1 MKDPSATKQE
11 LLEQVSA
18 LKQRLE
24 ELERQESETK
34 RMDEPLCE
42 AATNYRSIFENSVV
56 GIFQT
61 SPGGRFLYAN
71 PFLARL
77 FGFGSPKELIAHFND
92 IGKQHYEKPGDR
104 DVFRG
109 TLEAEGIIRDFE
121 TRLLKKDGTPVWA
134 SLTARSVRDNNM
146 GGSVLYYE
154 GTVVDISLR
163 KQAEAALRQSERR
176 LSNIIEFLPDA
187 TFAIDRDGHIIA
199 WNRAIEEMTGY
210 TAEMMLGK
218 GNYEYAIPFY
228 GERRP
233 ILVDIL
239 SFRDDR
245 TAKRY
250 SFIKKD
256 GDTLYTESDMP
267 CVRGRNRVLWG
278 KASPLRDEE
287 DNITGAIESI
297 RDITEQKKTLDALKE
312 REQELT
318 TKSQTLEEVN
328 VALKVLLTQRE
339 KDKKELEERFV
350 SNIKQAVL
358 PYILKMQGKGLDTR
372 YKIFL
377 DIITDNLNEIISP
390 FLGTVR
396 QMGFTPKEIE
406 AASLIKKGKTT
417 KEIAEFM
424 CISPRTVDTYRDN
437 IRKKLGLSNKKANLR
452 SYLLSFI

>member
-1 MKDPSATKQE
+1 MRSRGQGCLQGDPRGGRDHQGLRNQAPQE
-11 LLEQVSA
+11 G
-18 LKQRLE
+18 RYP
-24 ELERQESETK
+24 
-34 RMDEPLCE
+34 RMGLSHCPLGKGQQYGGIRSVLRR
-42 AATNYRSIFENSVV
+42 YRSGHIPTQAGRGGAETIRAPSVEHHRV
-56 GIFQT
+56 
-61 SPGGRFLYAN
+61 P
-71 PFLARL
+71 
-77 FGFGSPKELIAHFND
+77 
-92 IGKQHYEKPGDR
+92 
-104 DVFRG
+104 
-109 TLEAEGIIRDFE
+109 
-121 TRLLKKDGTPVWA
+121 
-134 SLTARSVRDNNM
+134 
-146 GGSVLYYE
+146 
-154 GTVVDISLR
+154 
-163 KQAEAALRQSERR
+163 
-176 LSNIIEFLPDA
+176 PDA

-417 KEIAEFM
+417 KELAEFM